1 MEFLSLEQIKELAHL
16 YGYWAVF
23 AGIAIENTGIP
34 IPGETITIVGGFLAG
49 SGELNYWLVLLTAI
63 AGAVTGD
70 NCGYWIG
77 RIGGWQ
83 FLLKLARFFRLPETE
98 VEKAKSKF
106 VDNAAKA
113 VFFGRFITL
122 LRIFAGPIAGIVEM
136 PYPKFLFYNFMGAT
150 VWGAI
155 IVTLAYFVG
164 RIVPLDQLVSYLAQ
178 FGIVALLAVIAWVV
192 IPLWF
197 KSYNA
202 QKRVKGLGD

>member
-1 MEFLSLEQIKELAHL
+1 MEFLTLDQIKELAQH

-49 SGELNYWLVLLTAI
+49 SGELNYWLVLITAI
-63 AGAVTGD
+63 AGAVIGD
-70 NCGYWIG
+70 NFGYWLG

-83 FLLKLARFFRLPETE
+83 LLLKLSRFFRLPDEE
-98 VEKAKSKF
+98 VVEAKAKF
-106 VDNAAKA
+106 TENAGKA

-150 VWGAI
+150 IWGVV
-155 IVTLAYFVG
+155 IVTVSYFVG
-164 RIVPLDQLVSYLAQ
+164 RIITLEQLISIIAK
-178 FGIVALLAVIAWVV
+178 FGIFALLIVIGWIVLPYIV
-192 IPLWF
+192 
-197 KSYNA
+197 KSY
-202 QKRVKGLGD
+202 QKNPS

>member
-1 MEFLSLEQIKELAHL
+1 MEFISLEQLKELAHN

-23 AGIAIENTGIP
+23 GGIAIENTGIP
-34 IPGETITIVGGFLAG
+34 IPGETITIIGGFLAG

-70 NCGYWIG
+70 NFGYWIG

-83 FLLKLARFFRLPETE
+83 FLLKVSRFFRLPDDE

-106 VDNAAKA
+106 LENAAKA

-136 PYPKFLFYNFMGAT
+136 PYGKFLFYNFMGAA
-150 VWGAI
+150 VWGVI
-155 IVTLAYFVG
+155 VVTLSYFVG
-164 RIVPLDQLVSYLAQ
+164 MIIPLNQLISLVAQ
-178 FGIVALLAVIAWVV
+178 FGFIALLIFVGWIF
-192 IPLWF
+192 IPILL
-197 KSYNA
+197 KSY
-202 QKRVKGLGD
+202 QKKPS

>member
-1 MEFLSLEQIKELAHL
+1 MEFFSLEQIQELARH

-49 SGELNYWLVLLTAI
+49 SGELNYWLVLITAI

-70 NCGYWIG
+70 NCGYWLG

-83 FLLKLARFFRLPETE
+83 FLLKLSRFFRLPDDE
-98 VEKAKSKF
+98 VLKAKTKF
-106 VDNAAKA
+106 AENAAKA

-136 PYPKFLFYNFMGAT
+136 PYLKFLLYNFMGAT
-150 VWGAI
+150 VWGCI
-155 IVTLAYFVG
+155 IVTLSYFVG
-164 RIVPLDQLVSYLAQ
+164 KIIPLDQLISIIAQ
-178 FGIVALLAVIAWVV
+178 FGFVALLIVVGWIA
-192 IPLWF
+192 IPVLV
-197 KSYNA
+197 KSY
-202 QKRVKGLGD
+202 QKNPS

>member
-98 VEKAKSKF
+98 VEKAKTKF

-136 PYPKFLFYNFMGAT
+136 PYPKFLLYNFMGAT

-164 RIVPLDQLVSYLAQ
+164 RIIPLAQLVGYLAQ
-178 FGIVALLAVIAWVV
+178 FGVVALLAVIAWIA

-202 QKRVKGLGD
+202 QKRIG